1 MSEPLPSKYDP
12 TAIEQALYDAWE
24 SNGWFHADESAVLD
38 RDRESYVIVIPPPNV
53 TAVLHMGHGLNNTVQ
68 DVLTR
73 WQRMRGREALYLP
86 GTDHAGIATQ
96 NVVERLIAAEGAT
109 RDDLG
114 RAAFV
119 ERVWQ
124 FVDETGSTILRQL
137 RAIGCSCD
145 WSRTRFTLEP
155 ALSDAV
161 RETFVRLYEKGL
173 IYRGNYIIN
182 WCPRCLTALSDEEAE
197 ATETQGKLYHLRY
210 PLATEVDAP
219 DLPRLPDGRPYLVV
233 ATTRPETMLGD
244 TAVAVHPTD
253 GRYAA
258 VIGAELHLPLTGRRV
273 PIIADE
279 YVDPEFGSG
288 AVKITPAHD
297 PNDFD
302 VAKRHA
308 IPPLDVMTPDA
319 RMNENAPASFRGLD
333 RFEARKRVIAAFEAE
348 GLLEKIEDHA
358 HALPHCYRCDT
369 VVEPRLS
376 EQWFVRMKPLAE
388 PALAASR
395 DGSVRFTPER
405 WKKVY
410 ENWLEGIHDWCI
422 SRQLWWGHR
431 IPVWY
436 CRAPGCDEMIVARTD
451 PTTCPICGGAQLEQ
465 DPDVL
470 DTWFSSWLWP
480 FSTLGWPEETR
491 DLAAFYPTNTLVT
504 APEILFFW
512 VARMIMAGLEFR
524 GAVPFTDVYLNGT
537 VRDLHGRK
545 MSKSLGNGIDPLEV
559 VRLFGA
565 DALRYTVVAASG
577 LGTDIYM
584 DPDNLEET
592 FKPGRN
598 FANKIWNAAR
608 LVLMNL
614 GEEPVRPLSAVV
626 ADLEIADRWILSRLN
641 AAIREFDRNM
651 EGFRFKEAAES
662 AYHFFWGELADWYLE
677 MTKARLRG
685 DAGAASREAAKA
697 TLVAVLDGALRLLHP
712 IMPFITD
719 TLWLKLPLPERTEP
733 SLVIGRWPAPDA
745 LRDDADAEAALAALM
760 ELIGTVRAL
769 RSEYNV
775 PDGSRVDVHLS
786 NVQPAL
792 AAALAAEER
801 AVRHL
806 AQVAAVESAVNG
818 AGAGAHAVI
827 GSGTELFIPLA
838 GVIDLDRERE
848 RLRKEL
854 ERLAQFQRATEA
866 KLANE
871 RFVDRAPVDVVA
883 REREKAEGLKDQ
895 RARLS
900 AKLASLA

>member
-12 TAIEQALYDAWE
+12 TAVEPVLYAAWE
-24 SNGWFHADESAVLD
+24 TNGWFHADENAVLEGL
-38 RDRESYVIVIPPPNV
+38 RAPYVIVIPPPNV
-53 TAVLHMGHGLNNTVQ
+53 TAVLHMGHGLNNTIQ

-96 NVVERLIAAEGAT
+96 NVVERLIAAEGST

-124 FVDETGSTILRQL
+124 FVDETGSTILKQL

-155 ALSDAV
+155 ALSLAV
-161 RETFVRLYEKGL
+161 REAFVRLHENGL
-173 IYRGNYIIN
+173 VYRGNYIIN

-197 ATETQGKLYHLRY
+197 QEETQGRLYHLRY
-210 PLATEVDAP
+210 PFAGDMDAP
-219 DLPRLPDGRPYLVV
+219 GLPRLPDGRPYMVV

-258 VIGAELHLPLTGRRV
+258 VVGAELDLPLTGRRV
-273 PIIADE
+273 PVIADE

-288 AVKITPAHD
+288 TVKITPAHD

-302 VAKRHA
+302 VARRHA

-319 RMNENAPASFRGLD
+319 RMSDNAPPAYRGLD
-333 RFEARKRVIAAFEAE
+333 RFEARKRVVAAFEAE

-358 HALPHCYRCDT
+358 HPLPHCYRCGT

-395 DGSVRFTPER
+395 DGRVRFTPER

-436 CRAPGCDEMIVARTD
+436 CRAEGCGEVIVARTD
-451 PTTCPICGGAQLEQ
+451 PTTCPKCGGDQLEQ

-480 FSTLGWPEETR
+480 FSTLGWPEETN
-491 DLAAFYPTNTLVT
+491 DLRAFYPTSTLVT

-512 VARMIMAGLEFR
+512 VARMIMAGLVFR
-524 GAVPFTDVYLNGT
+524 GEIPFSDVYLTGT
-537 VRDLHGRK
+537 VRDMHGRK

-565 DALRYTVVAASG
+565 DALRYTVIAGSG
-577 LGTDIYM
+577 LGTDVHM

-614 GEEPVRPLSAVV
+614 GDAPVRPVDAVTP
-626 ADLEIADRWILSRLN
+626 DLEIADRWILSRLN
-641 AAIREFDRNM
+641 AAIREFDRNL
-651 EGFRFKEAAES
+651 EAFRFKEAAES

-685 DAGAASREAAKA
+685 DAGVASREAAQA

-712 IMPFITD
+712 IMPYITD
-719 TLWLKLPLPERTEP
+719 TLWLKLPLPHRETA
-733 SLVIGRWPAPDA
+733 SLVIGRWPAADER
-745 LRDDADAEAALAALM
+745 RDDAEAETAMNALM

-769 RSEYNV
+769 RSEYGV
-775 PDGSRVDVHLS
+775 PDGSRVEVHLS

-801 AVRHL
+801 AVLQL
-806 AQVAAVESAVNG
+806 AQVGGVQPGNG
-818 AGAGAHAVI
+818 AGAGAHAII

-838 GVIDLDRERE
+838 GVIDVDRERQ

-854 ERLAQFQRATEA
+854 ERLEQFLRATES

-871 RFVDRAPVDVVA
+871 KFVGRAPADVVA

-895 RARLS
+895 RERLS
-900 AKLASLA
+900 AKLESLE